1 MKVQPTVRD
10 LFYNVVGMLWDT
22 YKNKDVTPKLNVF
35 TNIVTPLPG
44 YDAFVFDS
52 ITIINSQPERQHII
66 YITFKRGHS
75 SLRLLTQWGMYH
87 LQLTNTEMD
96 LPFIREDLVCNF
108 LNTVF
113 PKFNEYIVSRKFR
126 NEISAFYTKTF
137 TYTSLCEV
145 CSEK

>member
-10 LFYNVVGMLWDT
+10 LFYNVIGMLWDT
-22 YKNKDVTPKLNVF
+22 YKNKDVTPKFNVF

-52 ITIINSQPERQHII
+52 ITIINSQHVRPHII

-75 SLRLLTQWGMYH
+75 SLRLLTQWGRYH
-87 LQLTNTEMD
+87 LQLTNTERD
-96 LPFIREDLVCNF
+96 LPYIREDLVCNF
-108 LNTVF
+108 LNTAF

-126 NEISAFYTKTF
+126 NEMSAFYTKTF